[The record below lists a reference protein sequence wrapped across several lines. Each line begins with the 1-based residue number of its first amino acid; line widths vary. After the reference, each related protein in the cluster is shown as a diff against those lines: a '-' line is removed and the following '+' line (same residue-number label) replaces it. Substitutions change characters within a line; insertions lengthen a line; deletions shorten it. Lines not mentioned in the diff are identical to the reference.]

1 MNDLFPILFG
11 SLGMTVLSILITE
24 YILKLLNPFYYKI
37 SYTNKNGEL
46 KVLYIR
52 MIKELSMT
60 SYEEIK
66 ENIKKEHPNTLVNI
80 ERIYCKKYNNLQLFN
95 KKDYD

>member
-1 MNDLFPILFG
+1 
-11 SLGMTVLSILITE
+11 
-24 YILKLLNPFYYKI
+24 
-37 SYTNKNGEL
+37 
-46 KVLYIR
+46 

>member
-1 MNDLFPILFG
+1 
-11 SLGMTVLSILITE
+11 
-24 YILKLLNPFYYKI
+24 
-37 SYTNKNGEL
+37 
-46 KVLYIR
+46 
-52 MIKELSMT
+52 MT

-66 ENIKKEHPNTLVNI
+66 ENIKKEHPNTSVSI

>member
-1 MNDLFPILFG
+1 MHQIIFG
-11 SLGMTVLSILITE
+11 IFGLIVSSIFMTDYIT
-24 YILKLLNPFYYKI
+24 KLLNPFYYKI

-46 KVLYIR
+46 KVFYIR

-80 ERIYCKKYNNLQLFN
+80 ERVYCKKYNNLQLFN

>member
-1 MNDLFPILFG
+1 MHQIIFG
-11 SLGMTVLSILITE
+11 IFGLIVLSILITN
-24 YILKLLNPFYYKI
+24 YITKLLNPFYYKI